1 MRIAIL
7 DDFHQAY
14 EHTQGVRR
22 LREHAEVKIFTQ
34 AFGTPQAL
42 RGFDA
47 LLANRERTRFTRELF
62 AQLPELRILAQTGN
76 HAYHIDLAAAAAHGV
91 VVAKASGGYSTGAAE
106 LAIALAMALMRQIPA
121 QNAAVKGGVWRTPRT
136 EVLNGKVMGV
146 VGLGH
151 VGRHVARVARALEM
165 RVLAWSPRLDD
176 ETAAAQGVQRAE
188 LDELLGAAD
197 VVSVHLTLSPQS
209 RGLLDAARLALMKP
223 SAYLINTARGP
234 IIEEPALIAA
244 LSEGR
249 LAGAGLDVFD
259 EEPLPAGHA
268 LTKLHNVILTPH
280 LGWPTDQAYERFAV
294 AAADVLLAHLEGREV
309 PRFMLGH

>member
-121 QNAAVKGGVWRTPRT
+121 QDAAVKGGVWRTPRT

>member
-47 LLANRERTRFTRELF
+47 LLANRERTRFTHELF

-121 QNAAVKGGVWRTPRT
+121 QDAAVKRGVWSTPRT

-176 ETAAAQGVQRAE
+176 QTAAAQGVQRAE
-188 LDELLGAAD
+188 LDELLRAAD
-197 VVSVHLTLSPQS
+197 VVSVHL
-209 RGLLDAARLALMKP
+209 
-223 SAYLINTARGP
+223 
-234 IIEEPALIAA
+234 
-244 LSEGR
+244 
-249 LAGAGLDVFD
+249 
-259 EEPLPAGHA
+259 
-268 LTKLHNVILTPH
+268 
-280 LGWPTDQAYERFAV
+280 
-294 AAADVLLAHLEGREV
+294 
-309 PRFMLGH
+309 PR

>member
-121 QNAAVKGGVWRTPRT
+121 QDAAVKRGVWRTPRT

-188 LDELLGAAD
+188 LDELLRAAD

-234 IIEEPALIAA
+234 IIDEPALIAA

>member
-76 HAYHIDLAAAAAHGV
+76 HAYHIDLAAAATHGV

-121 QNAAVKGGVWRTPRT
+121 QDAAVKGGVWRTPRT